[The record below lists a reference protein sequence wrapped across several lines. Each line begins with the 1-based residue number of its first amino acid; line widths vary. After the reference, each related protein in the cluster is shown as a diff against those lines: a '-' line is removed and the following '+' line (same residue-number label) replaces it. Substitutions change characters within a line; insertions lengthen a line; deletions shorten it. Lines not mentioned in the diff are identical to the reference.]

1 MWFNSSDYDK
11 MGSKIKCNPAIKDKE
26 DMLAIRDAVKD
37 GIIKVVATDHA
48 PHLWDEKQNKYFQAP
63 SGLPL
68 VQHSLII
75 MLELAKKGVFT
86 IEQVV
91 ERMCHAP
98 AKCFNINKRG
108 YIKEGNYAD
117 ITIIDINTNNKIT
130 PDNCEYLC
138 KWSPFI
144 GETFQIGRAHV

>member
-1 MWFNSSDYDK
+1 
-11 MGSKIKCNPAIKDKE
+11 
-26 DMLAIRDAVKD
+26 
-37 GIIKVVATDHA
+37 
-48 PHLWDEKQNKYFQAP
+48 
-63 SGLPL
+63 
-68 VQHSLII
+68 

-144 GETFQIGRAHV
+144 GETFHSKIIHTFVNGALVVKNSKITGERNSLPLEFER